1 MGSSLSYRAP
11 RLQEMLERYDLSDLG
26 DKFMKARVTANI
38 LFELSEVEL
47 IEYVQLNIIE
57 LRRYFKAQETFK
69 GTESQNA
76 TQKDTKKTA
85 VMQGA

>member
-1 MGSSLSYRAP
+1 MESSLIYRAS

-26 DKFMKARVTANI
+26 DRFMKAGVTTNI

-47 IEYVQLNIIE
+47 IEDVQLTRIE
-57 LRRYFKAQETFK
+57 VRRYFKAQETFK
-69 GTESQNA
+69 RTESQNA
-76 TQKDTKKTA
+76 TQKYTKKTA